1 MPAATVGPQSVKPLA
16 LPWGVV
22 NLELLRALNGFVAHR
37 DAVEDPVTFYV
48 TASEVL
54 FASLVVAV
62 FLAGGRRGARSAVA
76 ALAAAA
82 IALGVGLVLAH
93 VVNEQRP
100 FVAHPHVVHAL
111 IGHKADASFPSDHAT
126 AAFAIATAIWL
137 RMRVVGAIALVLAA
151 VLAVARVA
159 VGVHYPL
166 DVAAGAA
173 LGTGAAV
180 VLWWPPLR
188 RVTDAVAD
196 RLSTIA
202 PWHARP
208 ERS

>member
-1 MPAATVGPQSVKPLA
+1 M
-16 LPWGVV
+16 
-22 NLELLRALNGFVAHR
+22 NLDLLHALNSFVAHR
-37 DAVEDPVTFYV
+37 DAVEDPVTGFMAV
-48 TASEVL
+48 SEVL

-62 FLAGGRRGARSAVA
+62 FLVGGRRGARAAVA

-82 IALGVGLVLAH
+82 LALGVGQVIAH
-93 VVNEQRP
+93 IVNEPRP
-100 FVAHPHVVHAL
+100 YAVHPHLVHAL
-111 IGHKADASFPSDHAT
+111 IARSADSSFPSDHAT
-126 AAFAIATAIWL
+126 AAFAIAAAIWL
-137 RMRVVGAIALVLAA
+137 RHRRFGAFTLALAA
-151 VLAVARVA
+151 LLAIGRVA

-173 LGTGAAV
+173 LGTAAAV
-180 VLWWPPLR
+180 LLWWPRLR

>member
-1 MPAATVGPQSVKPLA
+1 
-16 LPWGVV
+16 V

-37 DAVEDPVTFYV
+37 DVLEDPVTFFAA
-48 TASEVL
+48 ASEIL

-62 FLAGGRRGARSAVA
+62 FVAGGRRGARAAVA

-82 IALGVGLVLAH
+82 IALAVGVVLARL
-93 VVNEQRP
+93 VDEQRP
-100 FVAHPHVVHAL
+100 FVVHPRVVHAL
-111 IGHKADASFPSDHAT
+111 IAHKPDASFPSDHAT

-137 RMRVVGAIALVLAA
+137 RMRVVGAVALVLAG
-151 VLAVARVA
+151 AVAVGRVA
-159 VGVHYPL
+159 VGVHYPT

-180 VLWWPPLR
+180 LLWWPPLR
-188 RVTDAVAD
+188 RVTDAVAE
-196 RLSTIA
+196 RVSTIA

-208 ERS
+208 DRS

>member
-1 MPAATVGPQSVKPLA
+1 
-16 LPWGVV
+16 V
-22 NLELLRALNGFVAHR
+22 NLELLRTLNGFVSHR

-48 TASEVL
+48 TASELV
-54 FASLVVAV
+54 FASLVLAV
-62 FLAGGRRGARSAVA
+62 FLAGGRRGARAAVG

-82 IALGVGLVLAH
+82 IALGIGLVLAH

-100 FVAHPHVVHAL
+100 FVAHPGAVKAR
-111 IGHKADASFPSDHAT
+111 IGHKPDASFPSDHAT
-126 AAFAIATAIWL
+126 AAFAIAAAIWL
-137 RMRVVGAIALVLAA
+137 RMRVVGGIALLLAA
-151 VLAVARVA
+151 ALAVARVA

-180 VLWWPPLR
+180 LLWWPPLR
-188 RVTDAVAD
+188 RVTDAVAAQ
-196 RLSTIA
+196 LSTIA

>member
-1 MPAATVGPQSVKPLA
+1 M
-16 LPWGVV
+16 

-37 DAVEDPVTFYV
+37 DAVEDPVELYMAV
-48 TASEVL
+48 SQVL
-54 FASLVVAV
+54 FAGLVLAV
-62 FLAGGRRGARSAVA
+62 FAFGGRRGARGAVA
-76 ALAAAA
+76 ALASAGL
-82 IALGVGLVLAH
+82 ALAVGVVVAH
-93 VVNEQRP
+93 VVHEPRP
-100 FVAHPHVVHAL
+100 FVAHPNSVHAL
-111 IGHKADASFPSDHAT
+111 IAHKPDASFPSDHAT

-137 RMRVVGAIALVLAA
+137 RLRGVGAIVLVLAA
-151 VLAVARVA
+151 LLAVGRVA

-166 DVAAGAA
+166 DVAAGAL

-180 VLWWPPLR
+180 LLWSPPLR
-188 RVTDAVAD
+188 HLTDAVAD

>member
-1 MPAATVGPQSVKPLA
+1 M
-16 LPWGVV
+16 
-22 NLELLRALNGFVAHR
+22 NLDLLHWLNAFVAQR
-37 DAVEDPVTFYV
+37 DALEDPVTFYV
-48 TASEVL
+48 TVSEIL
-54 FASLVVAV
+54 FASLVVVV
-62 FLAGGRRGARSAVA
+62 FVAGGRRGARAAVA

-82 IALGVGLVLAH
+82 LALGVGVVLAH

-100 FVAHPHVVHAL
+100 FVAHPNLVHAL
-111 IGHKADASFPSDHAT
+111 IGHKPDASFPSDHAT
-126 AAFAIATAIWL
+126 AAFAIAAAIWL
-137 RMRVVGAIALVLAA
+137 RLRLVGAAALLLAA
-151 VLAVARVA
+151 ALAVGRVA

-173 LGTGAAV
+173 LGTAAAAL
-180 VLWWPPLR
+180 LWWPPLR

>member
-1 MPAATVGPQSVKPLA
+1 M
-16 LPWGVV
+16 
-22 NLELLRALNGFVAHR
+22 NLELLRTLNGFVAHR
-37 DAVEDPVTFYV
+37 DALEDPVTFYV
-48 TASEVL
+48 TVSEVL

-62 FLAGGRRGARSAVA
+62 FLAGGRRGARAAVA
-76 ALAAAA
+76 ALASAAL
-82 IALGVGLVLAH
+82 ALGIAVVVAH

-100 FVAHPHVVHAL
+100 FVTHPHLVHAL
-111 IGHKADASFPSDHAT
+111 VGHKPDASFPSDHAT

-137 RMRVVGAIALVLAA
+137 RLRVTGALALLLAA
-151 VLAVARVA
+151 ALAVGRVA

-173 LGTGAAV
+173 LGTAAAV
-180 VLWWPPLR
+180 LLWWPPLR
-188 RVTDAVAD
+188 RVTDGIGD